1 MLLGRYL
8 REVFKAH
15 LEFVLCCWYA
25 TLEKYSRHTWNFFVL
40 LVRYLRE
47 VFKAHL
53 EFVLCCWDATLE
65 KYSRHTW
72 SLFCAAGTLP

>member
-1 MLLGRYL
+1 M
-8 REVFKAH
+8 
-15 LEFVLCCWYA
+15 
-25 TLEKYSRHTWNFFVL
+25 L

-72 SLFCAAGTLP
+72 SLFVLLGRYPREVFKAHLEFVCAAGTLP